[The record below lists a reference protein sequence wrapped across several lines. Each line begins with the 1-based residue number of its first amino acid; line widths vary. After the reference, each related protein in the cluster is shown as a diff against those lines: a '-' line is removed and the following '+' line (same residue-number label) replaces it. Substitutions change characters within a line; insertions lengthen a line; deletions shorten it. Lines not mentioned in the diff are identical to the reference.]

1 MSRDWDVIVIGGGS
15 AGSAAARACAV
26 AGLSTLLLEKGR
38 LDEAGAGW
46 VNGVHGRQFDEAGLA
61 RPEPPERRAIRPITL
76 ADGTTDLH
84 PHRFHLVAGHGPER
98 LVFDDT
104 GVLEVDMRHLNA
116 RLRKDALAAG
126 ATLRDQTRVLAVVG
140 NAVKVP
146 GGDERAR
153 VIVDATG
160 LGGFFRPEKPRPADI
175 CAAAQGVYR
184 VLDRQ
189 AACAHFEALGA
200 RPGDTVCFT
209 AVAGGYS
216 IVSIRLEEGLA
227 SDAAQSD
234 RDVGLELSILT
245 GSLPA
250 LGHPSGI
257 ALRNKY
263 VAELRW
269 VGPMLFGGQA
279 PIPLH
284 APRRRLAF
292 VHDDYAVVR
301 IGDAAGQVYAA
312 HGSGIGAQLVA
323 ARMLADAIAARGFAG
338 TRDFE
343 RRWHRRFFAEFAA
356 ADVFRRVSTKL
367 GPKALGFLF
376 KSGLLPKALVARG
389 FNAGLR

>member
-15 AGSAAARACAV
+15 AGSATARACAV
-26 AGLSTLLLEKGR
+26 AGLSTLLLEKGH
-38 LDEAGAGW
+38 LDDAGAGW
-46 VNGVHGRQFDEAGLA
+46 VNGVHGRQFDEAGVA
-61 RPEPPERRAIRPITL
+61 SPEPPERRAVRPVTL
-76 ADGTTDLH
+76 LDGTTDPH
-84 PHRFHLVAGHGPER
+84 PHQFHLVAGHGPER

-104 GVLEVDMRHLNA
+104 GVLEVDMRHLNS
-116 RLRKDALAAG
+116 RLRREAVAAG
-126 ATLRDQTRVLAVVG
+126 ATLRDQTRVLALVG
-140 NAVKVP
+140 DAVKVP
-146 GGDERAR
+146 GGEERAR

-184 VLDRQ
+184 VLDR
-189 AACAHFEALGA
+189 AAAIAHFKGLGA

-209 AVAGGYS
+209 SVAGGYS
-216 IVSIRLEEGLA
+216 IVSIRLEEGIA
-227 SDAAQSD
+227 DESTPEDST
-234 RDVGLELSILT
+234 LELSILT

-257 ALRNKY
+257 ALRNGY
-263 VAELRW
+263 VADLRW

-292 VHDDYAVVR
+292 VRDDHAVVR

-312 HGSGIGAQLVA
+312 HGSGIGAQLIA
-323 ARMLADAIAARGFAG
+323 ARMLAEAIADKGFSG

-356 ADVFRRVSTKL
+356 ADIFRRVSTKL
-367 GPKALGFLF
+367 GPKTLGFLF
-376 KSGLLPKALVARG
+376 KTGLLSKGLVARG

>member
-1 MSRDWDVIVIGGGS
+1 MSADWDVIVIGGGS
-15 AGSAAARACAV
+15 AGSATARACAV

-38 LDEAGAGW
+38 LDDAGAGW
-46 VNGVHGRQFDEAGLA
+46 VNGVHGRQFDEAGVA
-61 RPEPPERRAIRPITL
+61 RPEPPERRAIRPVTL
-76 ADGTTDLH
+76 LDGSSDPR
-84 PHRFHLVAGHGPER
+84 PHQFHLVAGHGPER
-98 LVFDDT
+98 LVFADT

-116 RLRKDALAAG
+116 RLRREAIAAG
-126 ATLRDQTRVLAVVG
+126 ATLRDQTRVLALVG
-140 NAVKVP
+140 NVVKVP
-146 GGDERAR
+146 GGEERAR

-189 AACAHFEALGA
+189 AAIAHFEGLGA

-209 AVAGGYS
+209 SVAGGYS
-216 IVSIRLEEGLA
+216 IVSIRLEEGLPDA
-227 SDAAQSD
+227 SAPDGEA
-234 RDVGLELSILT
+234 GLELSILT

-257 ALRNKY
+257 ALRNGY
-263 VAELRW
+263 VADLRW

-292 VHDDYAVVR
+292 IHGDYAVVR

-312 HGSGIGAQLVA
+312 HGSGIGAQLIA
-323 ARMLADAIAARGFAG
+323 ARMLAEAIARKGFSG

-356 ADVFRRVSTKL
+356 ADIFRRVSTKL

-376 KSGLLPKALVARG
+376 KTGLLSKGLVARG